1 MSHAAPTV
9 PPPEPDSLSA
19 AMRRNIRVLEERRQQ
34 DAARAPFEAR
44 VADAITRFTGS
55 MMFV

>member
-1 MSHAAPTV
+1 MSHTAPTV